1 MHTYVYV
8 LIYICIH
15 ETKGVVGVVHMYTVT
30 CIHIHSSKVYS
41 FYRYMYLNVHVHVH
55 AIVARP

>member
-1 MHTYVYV
+1 MHTYVYI

-15 ETKGVVGVVHMYTVT
+15 ETKGVVGVVHMYMYIVT
-30 CIHIHSSKVYS
+30 CIHVHSSKVYS
-41 FYRYMYLNVHVHVH
+41 FYRYLNVHVH